1 MDDAGAVRLVERRC
15 NLARVVQ
22 RLFEREPA
30 ADQPRGERLALE
42 MLHDEKI
49 GLAIA
54 ADVVQRADVR
64 VTQRRDRPRLTLE
77 AFAPV
82 RIGRYPR
89 RQDLDRDGSIQ
100 TSVAC
105 LVHLPHSAYADG
117 REDLVRTQPRACAE
131 LQRVLSRT
139 EPGFGERRRA

>member
-1 MDDAGAVRLVERRC
+1 MPAPCALSSADR
-15 NLARVVQ
+15 NLAR
-22 RLFEREPA
+22 RSRSA
-30 ADQPRGERLALE
+30 CSSGSRPRTSRVGERLALE

-64 VTQRRDRPRLTLE
+64 VTQRRDCPRLTLE

-82 RIGRYPR
+82 RIRRYPR

-117 REDLVRTQPRACAE
+117 REDLA
-131 LQRVLSRT
+131 
-139 EPGFGERRRA
+139 